1 MALEGSLHDL
11 SLIDLIQLFRSGLK
25 TGALWLI
32 GGAEQ
37 GVVYIRAGR
46 LIDAELLHGPARQV
60 IATAD
65 DAMLRLLQWEDAT
78 FTFQPDSK
86 VSRRPVRIINDHEW
100 LLREARRLRDYSLQ
114 AAPEQV
120 IALET
125 CFALARQPSG
135 DSGVFKLDLEQWRML
150 SQVAISPSARE
161 ICARTGLAPDQALVG
176 LAQLLA
182 LGLVE
187 VVLNGD

>member
-11 SLIDLIQLFRSGLK
+11 SLIDLIELFRSGLK

-32 GGAEQ
+32 GDVDQ
-37 GVVYIRAGR
+37 GVVYVRAGC

-60 IATAD
+60 LATGD

-78 FTFQPDSK
+78 FMFQPDSM
-86 VSRRPVRIINDHEW
+86 VSRRPVRIVHDHEW
-100 LLREARRLRDYSLQ
+100 LLREARGRRVHALQ
-114 AAPEQV
+114 DVSEQV
-120 IALET
+120 IALDT
-125 CFALARQPSG
+125 CFALAKQPSG
-135 DSGVFKLDLEQWRML
+135 RSGAFKLDLEHWRML

-161 ICARTGLAPDQALVG
+161 ICARTGLASDQALVG

-187 VVLNGD
+187 VV

>member
-11 SLIDLIQLFRSGLK
+11 SLIDLLQTFRIGLK
-25 TGALWLI
+25 TGVLWLI

-37 GVVYIRAGR
+37 GVVYVRAGC
-46 LIDAELLHGPARQV
+46 LIDAVLVRGPARQV

-65 DAMLRLLQWEDAT
+65 DAVLRLLQWEDAT
-78 FTFQPDSK
+78 FTFQTDSK
-86 VSRRPVRIINDHEW
+86 VNRRPVRVVHDHEW
-100 LLREARRLRDYSLQ
+100 LMREGRRRRESALQ
-114 AAPEQV
+114 AASEQA
-120 IALET
+120 IALDT
-125 CFALARQPSG
+125 RFALARPPG
-135 DSGVFKLDLEQWRML
+135 GAAGAFKLNLEQWRIL

-161 ICARTGLAPDQALVG
+161 ICARTGVAPDQALAG

-187 VVLNGD
+187 LV